1 MLKKLIP
8 SIFLLLTACGSSK
21 TMVLDT
27 PTESRYTKSFE
38 LLHGKSTTGV
48 PKEAQDL
55 FQNTIEKKLTEIGYS
70 KGNELI
76 IEYRFIQF
84 DEGDRLARWMWGGLG
99 NCGEGEMTAEV
110 KFKDVKGN
118 ELSKI
123 HVGGKIGSGVLGG
136 SFDHAVEN
144 AANEVIRYM
153 EKTFPKASV

>member
-8 SIFLLLTACGSSK
+8 SLCILLAACGSSK

-27 PTESRYTKSFE
+27 PAQVKYIKSFE
-38 LLHGKSTTGV
+38 LVQGKSTIGV
-48 PKEAQDL
+48 PREAQDL
-55 FQNTIEKKLTEIGYS
+55 FQNTIENKLTEIGYP
-70 KGNELI
+70 KGSDLI

-84 DEGDRLARWMWGGLG
+84 DEGDQFARWMWGGLG

-110 KFKDVKGN
+110 KFKDLNGH

-123 HVGGKIGSGVLGG
+123 HVGGKIGSGVFGG

-144 AANEVIRYM
+144 AAHEVTRYV
-153 EKTFPKASV
+153 EKTFPKGK

>member
-8 SIFLLLTACGSSK
+8 SVCILLAACGSSK

-27 PTESRYTKSFE
+27 PSEIKYIKSFE
-38 LLHGKSTTGV
+38 LVHGKSTTGV

-55 FQNTIEKKLTEIGYS
+55 FLNTIEKKLTEIGYF

-76 IEYRFIQF
+76 IEYRYIQF
-84 DEGDRLARWMWGGLG
+84 DEGDRFARWMWGGLG
-99 NCGEGEMTAEV
+99 NSGEGEMTVEV

-118 ELSKI
+118 EISKI
-123 HVGGKIGSGVLGG
+123 HVGGKIGSGVFGG

-144 AANEVIRYM
+144 AALEVTRYV
-153 EKTFPKASV
+153 EKTFPKASA